1 MSDPGPLQYFLS
13 IEVSLHLR
21 VSTCPKQIIYMIFLI
36 KLLLLISRLPCSLS
50 IKSLLYITTGQGLVV
65 LSIKKKKQWASWGSH
80 MLLLSCWEV
89 LLFGCHSSWHFH
101 VQFLFWVILFFVTLT
116 STITILFVFCVIFV
130 RLSLVVFAFLA
141 LALYSFRL
149 ISDATGLAIPM
160 IVVLC

>member
-65 LSIKKKKQWASWGSH
+65 LSIKKKKTVGLLRISH
-80 MLLLSCWEV
+80 VTIILLGGLVIWVSLVLTFSCPVLILS
-89 LLFGCHSSWHFH
+89 H
-101 VQFLFWVILFFVTLT
+101 
-116 STITILFVFCVIFV
+116 FVF
-130 RLSLVVFAFLA
+130 RHTHLHYNHLVC
-141 LALYSFRL
+141 
-149 ISDATGLAIPM
+149 
-160 IVVLC
+160 VLCYLRETISRCLCFPSSSSL